1 MSWTGN
7 FMGAD
12 EALHFGLVNH
22 VVPHAEL
29 MPFTRRL
36 ALDIVGND
44 QPGVRQMKA
53 TYTQI
58 TAETDG
64 WDIESAN
71 ASRWQQQ
78 MFKPEMV
85 EQRRRAI
92 QERGRSM

>member
-22 VVPHAEL
+22 VVAHDDL
-29 MPFTRRL
+29 LPFTRRL

-53 TYTQI
+53 TYAEI
-58 TAETDG
+58 TAEDEA
-64 WDIESAN
+64 WRIEHTN
-71 ASRWQQQ
+71 GRRWQAER
-78 MFKPEMV
+78 FSPEMV
-85 EQRRRAI
+85 EARRRAI
-92 QERGRSM
+92 QARGRGM